1 MEDPQTRGV
10 YLWAPRLCVPIAQ
23 GMDTE
28 GRICFKEPE
37 VSASWM
43 GLPPWGSFNGSVSL
57 ESGGWSQSKDS
68 VPPQIAEGKVLAWR
82 GVTWPLRNPC
92 LHLGPGEGMM
102 VPARTASERVSH
114 PPTMF
119 SLGFDN
125 YWLKP
130 QDSVS
135 LPPLRGFIC
144 WPCQHYW
151 LRVSQMKTGKCLIHV
166 CVFTWIK
173 WNRRKEATVLFTW
186 MCLIWF

>member
-1 MEDPQTRGV
+1 MHLGGASTWATLERMEYPQTRGV
-10 YLWAPRLCVPIAQ
+10 YLWAPRLCVLIAQ
-23 GMDTE
+23 GMNTE
-28 GRICFKEPE
+28 GRMCFKESE
-37 VSASWM
+37 VAASRM
-43 GLPPWGSFNGSVSL
+43 GLPP
-57 ESGGWSQSKDS
+57 
-68 VPPQIAEGKVLAWR
+68 
-82 GVTWPLRNPC
+82 VTWPHRNPC

-102 VPARTASERVSH
+102 VPTRTASERVSH

-135 LPPLRGFIC
+135 LAPLGGFIF

-151 LRVSQMKTGKCLIHV
+151 LRVSQMKTSKCLIHV